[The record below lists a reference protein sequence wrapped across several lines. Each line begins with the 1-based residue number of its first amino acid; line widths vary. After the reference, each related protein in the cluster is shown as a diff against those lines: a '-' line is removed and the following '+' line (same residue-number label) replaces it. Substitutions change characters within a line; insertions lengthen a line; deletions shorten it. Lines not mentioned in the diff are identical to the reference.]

1 MNYRLNLVLFFL
13 LLLSVPIHAQVL
25 SPAVKLTA
33 SSRHVGDVYGNSV
46 SKDGDFAAVG
56 SVYDDNLGEDA
67 GTVYVYKKQS
77 DGTWQETQILTA
89 SDGTAGDYFGRYV
102 ALSGNYLLVGSSY
115 ADALGA
121 NNAVIENAG
130 AVYVFEKNQ
139 NDVWTEVVK
148 LTAIDPHTDDNFAEV
163 ALYGR
168 YAVVGASYNS
178 YDTAGNNF
186 ILNAGAAYIFE
197 RTDGG
202 QWLQLQKITA
212 SDRSYGAH
220 FSRVA
225 IYNHQL
231 VVGAYGATT
240 NAENQDPLN
249 NAGAVYFF
257 ERNSSGTWEE
267 IQKLTPLQRHAND
280 AFGQSVAISANHI
293 LTGAHMEADD
303 LNGNNL
309 LTDAGAA
316 YLFER
321 NTNNDWIQTQ
331 KLSAPDRQQQDVFGY
346 SVALDGSYAL
356 VGSPYNNLNAT
367 GSNSMDNAG
376 AVYLYENNGNTNW
389 TFIRKIVAPDR
400 SSYDNFGI
408 SLEMEGATIMI
419 GATTEDEDSNG
430 QNTLENAGSVYLFEI
445 VNPLGIEEQK
455 DLPVL
460 IYPNP
465 TEGLIHIV
473 STALSG
479 RMTVR
484 LKDISG
490 KQLDE
495 TNYSSLESVDYQVN
509 QPSGIY
515 FIEITSEQTTVIKK
529 VIIR

>member
-1 MNYRLNLVLFFL
+1 MNYPLNLVLFF

-25 SPAVKLTA
+25 SPAIKLTA
-33 SSRHVGDVYGNSV
+33 SSRHVNDAYGNTV

-67 GTVYVYKKQS
+67 GTVYIYKNQP

-89 SDGTAGDYFGRYV
+89 SDGMAGDYFGRYV

-115 ADALGA
+115 ADVLGV
-121 NNAVIENAG
+121 NNSVIENAG

-139 NDVWTEVVK
+139 NDIWIEVVK

-178 YDTAGNNF
+178 YDTAGSNF

-212 SDRSYGAH
+212 SDRSHGAH

-231 VVGAYGATT
+231 VVGAYGANT
-240 NAENQDPLN
+240 NAENQDPLY

-257 ERNSSGTWEE
+257 ERNLSGTWEE
-267 IQKLTPLQRHAND
+267 IQKLTPSQRHAND

-293 LTGAHMEADD
+293 LTGAHLEADD

-321 NTNNDWIQTQ
+321 NTNNDWIQIQ
-331 KLSAPDRQQQDVFGY
+331 KMSAPDRQQQDIFGY

-356 VGSPYNNLNAT
+356 VGSLYNNLNAT
-367 GSNSMDNAG
+367 GGNSMDNAG
-376 AVYLYENNGNTNW
+376 AAYLYENNGNTNW
-389 TFIRKIVAPDR
+389 TFIQKIVAPDR
-400 SSYDNFGI
+400 SPYDNFSI
-408 SLEMEGATIMI
+408 SLEMEGATILI

-430 QNTLENAGSVYLFEI
+430 QNTLQSAGSAYFFEI

-455 DLPVL
+455 DLLVL

-465 TEGLIHIV
+465 TEGLIHIA
-473 STALSG
+473 STVLSG
-479 RMTVR
+479 SMTVK

-495 TNYSSLESVDYQVN
+495 TNYSSLENIDYQIK
-509 QPSGIY
+509 QPAGIY
-515 FIEITSEQTTVIKK
+515 FIEINSEQATVIKK
-529 VIIR
+529 VVIR